1 MRALTLSFLLLTGCT
16 YSVTQKEI
24 EVAQQQCDGFGGLQY
39 MRIEPEGNQIV
50 AHCHNQT
57 EVKITNPYR
66 GKNQ

>member
-1 MRALTLSFLLLTGCT
+1 MRTLIIGVLFLAGCS
-16 YSVTQKEI
+16 YGVSQKEI
-24 EVAQQQCDGFGGLQY
+24 EIAQQQCDGFGGLQY

-57 EVKITNPYR
+57 EVKIANPYR

>member
-16 YSVTQKEI
+16 YGVTQKEI
-24 EVAQQQCDGFGGLQY
+24 EAAQQQCDGFGGLQY
-39 MRIEPEGNQIV
+39 MRIEPESNQIV
-50 AHCHNQT
+50 SHCHNQA